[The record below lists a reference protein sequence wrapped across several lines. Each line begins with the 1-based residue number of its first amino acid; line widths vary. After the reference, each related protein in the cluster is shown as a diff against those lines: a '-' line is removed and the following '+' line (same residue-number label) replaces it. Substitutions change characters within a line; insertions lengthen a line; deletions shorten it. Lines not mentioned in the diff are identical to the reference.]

1 MIVTMRDVE
10 KAVSLKFNLP
20 LDELRSLKR
29 DRYVSRPR
37 QIAMYLSREMTG
49 NSLPHIGRHFGRD
62 HTTVLHAIRAVNRM
76 SSSDPIFAAQVEGC
90 REIVAKSDR
99 WKECVRRAMELE
111 AA

>member
-20 LDELRSLKR
+20 LDDLRGTCR
-29 DRYVSRPR
+29 ARYCARPR
-37 QIAMYLSREMTG
+37 QIAMFLCREMTS
-49 NSLPHIGRHFGRD
+49 NSMPRVGRHFGRD
-62 HTTVLHAIRAVNRM
+62 HTTVLHAVRVIKRM
-76 SSSDPIFAAQVEGC
+76 SAESPEFASQVEGC

-99 WKECVRRAMELE
+99 WKEAVKAAMALE

>member
-1 MIVTMRDVE
+1 MIVTMRDIE

-20 LDELRSLKR
+20 LEELRGLKR
-29 DRYVSRPR
+29 DRFIARPR
-37 QIAMYLSREMTG
+37 QIAMFLSREMTN

-62 HTTVLHAIRAVNRM
+62 HTTVLHALRRIRRLSEA
-76 SSSDPIFAAQVEGC
+76 DPAFASQVEGC

-99 WKECVRRAMELE
+99 WKEAVRAAMQME